1 MTRHPMQKHLA
12 ASRRDDSVQ
21 FNELCNQLAHHSMP
35 TKGDDCGL
43 IVHHDVHDA
52 SQPKSDERPQK
63 HAESLKLSP
72 VRRLIFP
79 KDWTSNCVDLWML
92 HHPSTH
98 LITRTTISGEVPRRR
113 TVPQLLEGL
122 GKFLGVRARLKHRGG
137 GHRQLVNE
145 SCE

>member
-1 MTRHPMQKHLA
+1 MQKHLA

-92 HHPSTH
+92 PLHGRSPPKHPPHNTNYH
-98 LITRTTISGEVPRRR
+98 
-113 TVPQLLEGL
+113 QW
-122 GKFLGVRARLKHRGG
+122 RGAA
-137 GHRQLVNE
+137 E
-145 SCE
+145 KDSAAAA